1 MGIFD
6 GIMQGLGQ
14 QAANAVASKMGIDP
28 SMAQAAIGALTQA
41 HSQPGNT
48 VTQASQQ
55 TGISPDV
62 LSQIVEQVGGTG
74 GLGAL
79 AGALTGA
86 GGPVQ
91 DPNEPEAAAPASG
104 GLGGILESLG
114 GLQGAASMLDRDGD
128 GNPLNDLAG
137 MLGKK

>member
-14 QAANAVASKMGIDP
+14 QAASAIASKMGIDP

-41 HSQPGNT
+41 HGQQGDT
-48 VTQASQQ
+48 VTQAAEQS
-55 TGISPDV
+55 GISPDI
-62 LSQIVEQVGGTG
+62 LSQIVNQVGGTG

-79 AGALTGA
+79 TGALTGA

-91 DPNEPEAAAPASG
+91 DPSQPDAQAPEG
-104 GLGGILESLG
+104 GLGGILSSLG

-128 GNPLNDLAG
+128 GHPPNDPPG
-137 MLGKK
+137 MPGQK

>member
-6 GIMQGLGQ
+6 SVIQGLET
-14 QAANAVASKMGIDP
+14 QAASAVAAKLGLDP

-41 HSQPGNT
+41 HGQPGDT
-48 VTQASQQ
+48 VGQAAQQ
-55 TGISPDV
+55 SGLSPDI
-62 LSQIVEQVGGTG
+62 LSQVMNQCGGVG

-91 DPNEPEAAAPASG
+91 DPSQPQAQAPAGG
-104 GLGGILESLG
+104 GLGGILSSLG
-114 GLQGAASMLDRDGD
+114 GLSGAASMLDRDGD

-137 MLGKK
+137 MLGKQ